1 LCWIFQETAQIDY
14 EIPMKFYEVPMVFE
28 TIVFPA
34 AFSAQSPLG
43 FATARVETSAGKV
56 RILMQK
62 TVCVEISEVEA
73 CSCGHGLQ

>member
-1 LCWIFQETAQIDY
+1 
-14 EIPMKFYEVPMVFE
+14 MKFYEVPMVFE